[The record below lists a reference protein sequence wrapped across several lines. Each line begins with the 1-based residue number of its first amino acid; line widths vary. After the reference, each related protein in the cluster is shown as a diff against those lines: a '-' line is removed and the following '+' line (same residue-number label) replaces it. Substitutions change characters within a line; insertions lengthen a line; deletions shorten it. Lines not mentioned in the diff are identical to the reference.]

1 MILFKTNTTF
11 SYGCKFENYVER
23 KKLNEYVLKY
33 LVNEYFHTQK

>member
-23 KKLNEYVLKY
+23 NKLNEYVLKH